1 MPESIHSEKFNNNK
15 FLSKMKIEENKDMT
29 KVKSIFN
36 LNSISL
42 KKEKE
47 KKYLQGIKIKVIL
60 LK

>member
-47 KKYLQGIKIKVIL
+47 KSISKE
-60 LK
+60 